1 MMVSYANMKLKVDNS
16 TTDLVINENT
26 TIKVFNYL
34 PIAQKYDL
42 IMISLQQSE
51 ENGFYNPIKLD
62 MYFHLNMIYMYTDI
76 NFTDKQREDEEKIYD
91 NLKSNGI
98 LDKFLEIIPDNE
110 YNDLYEWLITTQE
123 ALEQHN
129 KSFVGFL
136 QKFIGDMPKN
146 AEAMKD
152 IVNNFDKDKFQEV
165 VDFARAANGGR
176 DIE

>member
-1 MMVSYANMKLKVDNS
+1 
-16 TTDLVINENT
+16 
-26 TIKVFNYL
+26 
-34 PIAQKYDL
+34 
-42 IMISLQQSE
+42 
-51 ENGFYNPIKLD
+51 
-62 MYFHLNMIYMYTDI
+62 MYTDI

-129 KSFVGFL
+129 NSFVGFL

>member
-1 MMVSYANMKLKVDNS
+1 MVSYANMKLKVDNS

-26 TIKVFNYL
+26 VIKVFNYL

-42 IMISLQQSE
+42 IMITLQEAE
-51 ENGFYNPIKLD
+51 ENGFYNPVKLD

-76 NFTDKQREDEEKIYD
+76 NFTDKQKEDEFKLYD
-91 NLKSNGI
+91 TLRSNGI
-98 LDKFLEIIPDNE
+98 LDKFLNILPDSE
-110 YNDLYEWLITTQE
+110 YNELFSWLDTTKY

-136 QKFIGDMPKN
+136 QKFVGDMPKN

-152 IVNNFDKDKFQEV
+152 IIDNFDAEKYQNV
-165 VDFARAANGGR
+165 IDFARAANGGR
-176 DIE
+176 DIN